1 MNLPP
6 AQASTPAALSPQ
18 YWAIVPAAGI
28 GARMCAAKPKQY
40 LLLAGKTILEQ
51 TLERLLQLPFLAGV
65 VVAVA
70 EDDDFWPTLDIGHHE
85 KIHKVI
91 GGAERADSVLSAL
104 DFLQDK
110 LGEQDW
116 VMVHDAARPCVEL
129 AAIEILCAE
138 LGDDPVGGI
147 LALPVTD
154 TVKKVGS
161 DNAIECTIDRRVL
174 WLAQTPQ
181 LFRFQLLRDCLSQ
194 TLARKENITDEA
206 SAVELCGFTA
216 KVVESTSD
224 NIKITRPGDLA
235 LAEFILQNQASRKSP

>member
-1 MNLPP
+1 MNPS
-6 AQASTPAALSPQ
+6 QASTPAVVSPQ

-40 LLLAGKTILEQ
+40 LPLAGKTIIEQ
-51 TLERLLQLPFLAGV
+51 TLERLLQLPFLTGI
-65 VVAVA
+65 VVAIA
-70 EDDDFWPTLDIGHHE
+70 SDDDYWPELNISRHP
-85 KIHKVI
+85 KIHRVT

-104 DFLQDK
+104 NFLQGK

-129 AAIEILCAE
+129 ASIEILCAQ
-138 LGDDPVGGI
+138 LGEDPVGGI

-154 TVKKVGS
+154 TVKKVGA

-174 WLAQTPQ
+174 WQAQTPQ

-194 TLARKENITDEA
+194 TLARNENITDEA

-216 KVVESTSD
+216 KVVESTGD
-224 NIKITRPGDLA
+224 NIKVTRPGDLA
-235 LAEFILQNQASRKSP
+235 LAEFILHKQANRNS

>member
-1 MNLPP
+1 MNSS
-6 AQASTPAALSPQ
+6 QASTPAVVSPQ

-40 LLLAGKTILEQ
+40 LPLAGKTIVEQ
-51 TLERLLQLPFLAGV
+51 TLERLLQLPFLTGV
-65 VVAVA
+65 VVAIA
-70 EDDDFWPTLDIGHHE
+70 SDDDYWSGLAISHHE
-85 KIHKVI
+85 KIHRVT

-104 DFLQDK
+104 NFLRDK
-110 LGEQDW
+110 LDAQDW

-129 AAIEILCAE
+129 ASVEILCAQ

-154 TVKKVGS
+154 TVKKVGA

-174 WLAQTPQ
+174 WQAQTPQ
-181 LFRFQLLRDCLSQ
+181 LFRFQLLRDCLAQ
-194 TLARKENITDEA
+194 TLARNENITDEA
-206 SAVELCGFTA
+206 SAVELCGFIA

-224 NIKITRPGDLA
+224 NIKVTRPGDLA
-235 LAEFILQNQASRKSP
+235 LAEFILHKQANRNSI